1 MYDKR
6 AGPTRA
12 RFELR
17 RNRHSLGDGGKDRP
31 YVGPPEDGPYDPIA
45 LLDVAGWRTT
55 EHRLVG
61 VERVPDLAVEIEI
74 VLGRLRRRRRPMG
87 DTISYGPK
95 RVRRQRH
102 AQTDSNNLLL
112 QRGLSVE

>member
-1 MYDKR
+1 MNQ
-6 AGPTRA
+6 ASAQAISGPSTPV
-12 RFELR
+12 E
-17 RNRHSLGDGGKDRP
+17 
-31 YVGPPEDGPYDPIA
+31 VG
-45 LLDVAGWRTT
+45 VAGWRTT

-61 VERVPDLAVEIEI
+61 VERVLDLAVEIEI

-87 DTISYGPK
+87 DTISSGPK